1 MSVAIQNGEKIHR
14 PSLVYTKAM
23 ARMQNANRKMRR
35 LCTATV
41 PPATRKLFCLVSYP
55 IIS

>member
-14 PSLVYTKAM
+14 PSIVSTKSM
-23 ARMQNANRKMRR
+23 ARMQNKTGR
-35 LCTATV
+35 LRTATV

>member
-41 PPATRKLFCLVSYP
+41 PPAATRKLFC
-55 IIS
+55 

>member
-14 PSLVYTKAM
+14 PSLVYTKALV
-23 ARMQNANRKMRR
+23 RMQNKTGR
-35 LCTATV
+35 LRTATV
-41 PPATRKLFCLVSYP
+41 PPTTRKLFYLVSYP